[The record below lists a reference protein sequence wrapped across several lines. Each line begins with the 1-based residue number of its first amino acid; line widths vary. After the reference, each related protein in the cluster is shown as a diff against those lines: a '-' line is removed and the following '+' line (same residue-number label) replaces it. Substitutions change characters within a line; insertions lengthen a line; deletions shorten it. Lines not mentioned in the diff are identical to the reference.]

1 MPQDLELPYIYDET
15 LTGLAIAYRP
25 QGMIA
30 DKILTKVK
38 VDSPDFKYHY
48 YPKGQF
54 LTVRDTEIGETGEP
68 NEDNLKYEKVSSSAS
83 VYSHVT
89 SLPVRYLQAKTS
101 ETNKEAKRVMLSK
114 DILQLA
120 DEDRLAKLLR
130 NTDNYKGNS
139 KVLTAQNNFSHS
151 NIEIAKTIEDCMD
164 AMYKRPN
171 KVIMSS
177 KTLSK
182 FRTAPQLLA
191 AAHGDGDVKDGKVS
205 MDFLK
210 KEVFDVEEILVSEAK
225 INTAKRGQAESLSH
239 VWGND
244 VILLYVNENADI
256 DCGLTFGQTA
266 VYEDYSTQVYFKPE
280 RGSKGV
286 KYYKTGDEHKH
297 FITCPDCGFII
308 KNAFTF

>member
-1 MPQDLELPYIYDET
+1 MPQDLELPYVYDEA

-25 QGMIA
+25 QGLIA
-30 DKILTKVK
+30 DKILTRVK

-48 YPKGQF
+48 YEKGQF
-54 LTVRDTEIGETGEP
+54 LTVNDTEIGENGEP
-68 NEDNLKYEKVSSSAS
+68 NEDNLKYKEISLSTS
-83 VYSHVT
+83 VYAHTT
-89 SLPVRYLQAKTS
+89 SLPVRYLQANTTEK
-101 ETNKEAKRVMLSK
+101 NKEAKRVMLSK
-114 DILQLA
+114 DILLLA

-130 NTDNYKGNS
+130 DANNYKGNATT
-139 KVLTAQNNFSHS
+139 LTSSNNFS
-151 NIEIAKTIEDCMD
+151 NANVEIAQTIEDCMN

-205 MDFLK
+205 MDFLI
-210 KEVFDVEEILVSEAK
+210 KEVFDVDEILVSEAK
-225 INTAKRGQAESLSH
+225 INTAKKGQAESLSH

-280 RGSKGV
+280 RGAKGV
-286 KYYKTGDEHKH
+286 KYYKTVDEHKH
-297 FITCPDCGFII
+297 FISCPDCGYII